1 MRRPQCSVFIATS
14 LDGFIA
20 RRDGAIDWLSI
31 VETPGEDYGYARFFA
46 GVDAL
51 IVGRRTYDTA
61 LGFSAWPYGGKSCVV
76 FTHHPP
82 EARHDERFYAGPPA
96 ALLAELRAAGVARAY
111 VDGGALIR
119 SFLREDLIDDIT
131 LSIVPVLLG
140 DGVRLFDAS
149 VPERRLRLT
158 ASQAFASG
166 LVQVT
171 YERPLPYMA

>member
-1 MRRPQCSVFIATS
+1 MPRPRCSVFIASS

-20 RRDGAIDWLSI
+20 RPDGAIDWLSI

-51 IVGRRTYDTA
+51 ILGRRTYDTA
-61 LGFSAWPYGGKSCVV
+61 LGFSAWPYDGKRCVV
-76 FTHHPP
+76 FTHDPP
-82 EARHDERFYAGPPA
+82 PGRHGESFHAGPA
-96 ALLAELRAAGVARAY
+96 APLLAQLHEAGVRRAY

-140 DGVRLFDAS
+140 GGIRLFDTS
-149 VPERRLRLT
+149 VPELRLRLT
-158 ASQAFASG
+158 DSRAFASG
-166 LVQVT
+166 LVQVR
-171 YERPLPYMA
+171 YERGHPYMS

>member
-1 MRRPQCSVFIATS
+1 MARPRCSVFIATS

-20 RRDGAIDWLSI
+20 RADGAIDWLSI

-51 IVGRRTYDTA
+51 ILGRRTYDTA
-61 LGFSAWPYGGKSCVV
+61 LGFPAWPFGGKRCVV
-76 FTHHPP
+76 FTHDPP
-82 EARHDERFYAGPPA
+82 AARHGERFHSGSPA
-96 ALLAELRAAGVARAY
+96 ALLAELHAAGVARAY

-140 DGVRLFDAS
+140 DGIRLFDAS
-149 VPERRLRLT
+149 VPARRLRLT
-158 ASQAFASG
+158 DSRAFASG
-166 LVQVT
+166 LVQVQ
-171 YERPLPYMA
+171 YERAHPYMR